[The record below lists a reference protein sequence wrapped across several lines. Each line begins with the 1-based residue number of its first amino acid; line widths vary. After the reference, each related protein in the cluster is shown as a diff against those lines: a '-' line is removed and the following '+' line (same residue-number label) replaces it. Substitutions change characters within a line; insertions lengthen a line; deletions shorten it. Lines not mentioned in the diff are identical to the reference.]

1 MFIPG
6 GGLIQLFM
14 TAFDMVKFVM
24 NEGSRIASLVQ
35 SIVGGVA
42 NIARGDVSGAISKV
56 EQSLAKAVP
65 LALSFMSRIFRVSGI
80 GTKIKNIIQ
89 KVKGKIDAVVKK
101 LMDKVAAQV
110 AKIAGAIGKGA
121 TAAANGV
128 KKLINGV
135 FGKKSFK
142 AGSEQHSIW
151 VDVKNGEPELWIAST
166 PREAGQQLAEIRK
179 EATTK
184 SFFPTIEPSWKAAQ
198 EAVKNA
204 RAKLKDAKNDTT
216 LTDEK
221 RKGRENDIK
230 KRMTDI
236 VNGAQHSIK
245 DVLEQ
250 LERNGGDASD
260 LKVNLDAKVVR
271 AELWASGRPGWAK
284 KTLDQLIKDYP
295 WAFDANGNIKQDAIG
310 RPMYDRRHIVAFD
323 KIIDT
328 EVAQLNGKTTSEAS
342 AYLTSKGAKLTP
354 RKNKT
359 NNTVDITSIKT
370 SLKTHLALEFNQVTN
385 LWVGDAAKNQEIGRL
400 FAEAQR
406 RRAKLKPG
414 TPEFE
419 AESKKVAEN
428 QVDVEAGKSG
438 GRDLNSDERLA
449 ISNTNRID
457 KQMDDFEDEKVSL
470 HRIHKGQI
478 PEKPIYV
485 IAIDARRLLV
495 SAMEKLRSASRKD
508 SSGKTSA
515 NNLKPEAANNI
526 QNALKSAVK
535 NETRLNE
542 IFNGKL

>member
-1 MFIPG
+1 
-6 GGLIQLFM
+6 
-14 TAFDMVKFVM
+14 MVQFVVQ
-24 NEGSRIASLVQ
+24 EGSRIAALAS
-35 SIVGGVA
+35 SIIGGVA
-42 NIARGDVSGAISKV
+42 NIAKGNITGAVQKV
-56 EQSLAKAVP
+56 ESGLAQAIP
-65 LALSFMSRIFRVSGI
+65 LALSFLSKIFRVSGI
-80 GTKIKNIIQ
+80 GTKIKAIIQ
-89 KVKGKIDAVVKK
+89 KVKGKIDAVTKK
-101 LMDKVAAQV
+101 VMDKVAAAV
-110 AKIAGAIGKGA
+110 AKVVGAMATGA
-121 TAAANGV
+121 NKVKDATVNGV

-142 AGSEQHSIW
+142 AGKEQHSVW

-184 SFFPTIEPSWKAAQ
+184 GFFPTIEPSWKAAQ
-198 EAVKNA
+198 EAVTNA

-221 RKGRENDIK
+221 RKSRENDIK

-250 LERNGGDASD
+250 LEQNGGDASD
-260 LKVNLDAKVVR
+260 LKVNLDAKVLR

-295 WAFDANGNIKQDAIG
+295 WAFDANGNVKQDAIG

-328 EVAQLNGKTTSEAS
+328 EVAQLNGKMTSEAS
-342 AYLTSKGAKLTP
+342 AYLTRKGAKLTP
-354 RKNKT
+354 KKNRT

-414 TPEFE
+414 TLEFE
-419 AESKKVAEN
+419 AESKRVAEN
-428 QVDVEAGKSG
+428 QVDVEGGKTG
-438 GRDLNSDERLA
+438 GRSLSADESQA
-449 ISNTNRID
+449 ISDVISVETS
-457 KQMDDFEDEKVSL
+457 MPDFESSKDDLKKMFMRQTPRNGLYTRAVRAQE
-470 HRIHKGQI
+470 I
-478 PEKPIYV
+478 
-485 IAIDARRLLV
+485 LV
-495 SAMEKLRSASRKD
+495 ESMGALRKASRTNNSGKLEANTLTQKAAEDVRSALNR
-508 SSGKTSA
+508 
-515 NNLKPEAANNI
+515 
-526 QNALKSAVK
+526 ALQY
-535 NETRLNE
+535 ETRLNE
-542 IFNGKL
+542 ILRKG